1 MANLVVV
8 MYDDQYRAKEVM
20 NELKTLKENKQL
32 QIDDAAYVTKDN
44 EGRFKV
50 HQEHSLT
57 KSGAVAGGLGGLV
70 AGLLFTIPVAGLA
83 VGAAAGV
90 MAAKAQDYG
99 IDDKV
104 IKAINDDMRL
114 NTSAIFLLVH
124 EVNRDAVLPIFTK
137 YGGKVVQTTVSA
149 EDEAKLQAMLDEANQ
164 SPEWRK
170 PD

>member
-8 MYDDQYRAKEVM
+8 LYDDQYRAKEVM
-20 NELKTLKENKQL
+20 KELKTLKENKQL
-32 QIDDAAYVTKDN
+32 EIDDAAYVTKDN
-44 EGRFKV
+44 QGNFHV

-57 KSGAVAGGLGGLV
+57 KSGAVAGGMGGLV

-83 VGAAAGV
+83 VGATAGYIAGKKSDV
-90 MAAKAQDYG
+90 G

-114 NTSAIFLLVH
+114 NSSAIFVLAH
-124 EVNRDAVLPIFTK
+124 DVNRDAVVPIFTK

-164 SPEWRK
+164 SPEWKK

>member
-20 NELKTLKENKQL
+20 KELRTLKENKQL
-32 QIDDAAYVTKDN
+32 AIDDAACVSKDHD
-44 EGRFKV
+44 GRFHV

-57 KSGAVAGGLGGLV
+57 KSGAVAGGLGGIV

-83 VGAAAGV
+83 VGAAAG
-90 MAAKAQDYG
+90 AIAGKKSDIG

-104 IKAINDDMRL
+104 IKQINDDMRL
-114 NTSAIFLLVH
+114 NTSAIFLLVRD
-124 EVNRDAVLPIFTK
+124 VNRDAVLPIFTK

-149 EDEAKLQAMLDEANQ
+149 DDEAKLQAMLDEANKTT
-164 SPEWRK
+164 WKDAR
-170 PD
+170 

>member
-8 MYDDQYRAKEVM
+8 LYDDQFRAKEVM
-20 NELKTLKENKQL
+20 QELKTLKENKQL
-32 QIDDAAYVTKDN
+32 EIDDAAYVTKDN
-44 EGRFKV
+44 QGNFHV

-57 KSGAVAGGLGGLV
+57 KSGMVAGGLGGV
-70 AGLLFTIPVAGLA
+70 AAGLLFAIPIAGLA
-83 VGAAAGV
+83 VGAAAG
-90 MAAKAQDYG
+90 AIAGKKSDIG
-99 IDDKV
+99 IDDKI

-124 EVNRDAVLPIFTK
+124 DVNRDAVIPIFTK

-149 EDEAKLQAMLDEANQ
+149 EDEAKLQEMLDQANQ
-164 SPEWRK
+164 SPEWKK

>member
-8 MYDDQYRAKEVM
+8 MYDDQFRAKEVM
-20 NELKTLKENKQL
+20 QELKTLKENKQL
-32 QIDDAAYVTKDN
+32 EIDDAAYVTKDN
-44 EGRFKV
+44 DGRFKV

-90 MAAKAQDYG
+90 IAGKAQDYG

-114 NTSAIFLLVH
+114 NTSAIFALVRD
-124 EVNRDAVLPIFTK
+124 VNRDAVLPVFTK
-137 YGGKVVQTTVSA
+137 YGGKIVQTTVSA
-149 EDEAKLQAMLDEANQ
+149 EDEAKLQAMLDEANKTT
-164 SPEWRK
+164 WADAR
-170 PD
+170 

>member
-8 MYDDQYRAKEVM
+8 LYDDQYRAKEVM
-20 NELKTLKENKQL
+20 KELKTLKENKQL
-32 QIDDAAYVTKDN
+32 EIDDAAYVTKDN
-44 EGRFKV
+44 QGTFHV

-57 KSGAVAGGLGGLV
+57 KSGAVAGGMGGLV
-70 AGLLFTIPVAGLA
+70 AGLLFAIPIAGLA
-83 VGAAAGV
+83 VGAAVGV
-90 MAAKAQDYG
+90 AAARKQDIG

-124 EVNRDAVLPIFTK
+124 DVNRDAVLPIFQK

-149 EDEAKLQAMLDEANQ
+149 EDEAKLQAMLDEANKTT
-164 SPEWRK
+164 WKDAR
-170 PD
+170 